1 MKEGNVNK
9 TAICFSRDLSSNR
22 GGGGRRGAAPARAGS
37 LDCATPQ
44 LIERL
49 RADPYVYFRFVNR
62 SWGARVCD
70 VFGRDRRATPIVRL
84 HGDAHLE
91 QFAVTKD
98 AWGLDDFDD
107 SARGP
112 AAIDIV
118 RFLGSIALLTQS
130 PTKDFF
136 TKLVNLR
143 SARQSAVAE
152 SSIYQPIA
160 VGIYIAQS

>member
-1 MKEGNVNK
+1 MPTRLLYVLATISLLIME
-9 TAICFSRDLSSNR
+9 AAA
-22 GGGGRRGAAPARAGS
+22 GAGPLRPEPAS
-37 LDCATPQ
+37 LDRATPQ

-62 SWGARVCD
+62 SWSARMCD
-70 VFGRDRRATPIVRL
+70 AFAGDLRATPIVRL

-91 QFAVTKD
+91 QFTLTKD

-118 RFLGSIALLTQS
+118 RFLGSIDLLTRQRS
-130 PTKDFF
+130 WTK
-136 TKLVNLR
+136 
-143 SARQSAVAE
+143 ARD
-152 SSIYQPIA
+152 PLFD
-160 VGIYIAQS
+160 